1 MSIPICLAARMLK
14 IKILLIEPNLVLGRA
29 NLFLL
34 NYCNKIFTYSKNVK
48 NLPKKMRYKNFV
60 IKPLI
65 RKEYFF
71 SKE

>member
-34 NYCNKIFTYSKNVK
+34 NYCNKIFTYSKILK
-48 NLPKKMRYKNFV
+48 TYQ
-60 IKPLI
+60 
-65 RKEYFF
+65 RK
-71 SKE
+71 